1 MARKNRRGFGAIR
14 KLPSG
19 KWQASYLTPSG
30 GRVNA
35 PMTFTAWVDAD
46 SYLNT
51 IRYEIEKGL
60 WVDEK
65 SNEQKGGQ
73 LCFREYAL
81 RHIELQIGPGGE
93 GLRASTKS
101 HYKTLLKNHLEIF
114 GDLSLEEI
122 KKPMVDEWYSRTS
135 SSGIKTTASKAYK
148 LLSAIMSRAVGDEL
162 IVKNPCAIKGAQSAT
177 TGKIRDVPSTPQ
189 LDLLISNL
197 NPRYRE
203 LFLFSALLGMRF
215 SEVSELRVK
224 DFRKV
229 EENGESKYILDIS
242 RGSVLV
248 DGAFVIGKTKTKK
261 STRVSHIPTS
271 LAPLVEKLLR
281 ESGESGPETLLFPSA
296 SGNNLRNDVFAKA
309 LNRAK
314 KLSGLSDK
322 FISHHSLRHYGGTQ
336 FGATGAS
343 LADVKEY
350 LGQSSTAA
358 AIRYL
363 HSTGRGVQLVEAMP
377 VPESI
382 ELLTSEAPS
391 SE

>member
-30 GRVNA
+30 DRVNA

-46 SYLNT
+46 SFLNT

-60 WVDEK
+60 WVDEQVK
-65 SNEQKGGQ
+65 EDKGGE
-73 LCFREYAL
+73 LRFKDYAL
-81 RHIELQIGPGGE
+81 RHIELQIGPDGE
-93 GLRASTKS
+93 GLRASTKA
-101 HYKTLLKNHLEIF
+101 HYKILLKNHLEIF
-114 GDLSLEEI
+114 ADLSLGEI
-122 KKPMVDEWYSRTS
+122 KKPMVDEWYSKTL
-135 SSGIKTTASKAYK
+135 SSGKRTTASKAYK
-148 LLSAIMSRAVGDEL
+148 LLSSIMSRAVSDDL
-162 IVKNPCAIKGAQSAT
+162 ISKTPCAIKGAQSAT
-177 TGKIRDVPSTPQ
+177 TGKNRDVPSPSQ
-189 LDLLISNL
+189 IDLLISNL
-197 NPRYRE
+197 HPRYRE

-229 EENGESKYILDIS
+229 VKNGESKYILDVS

-248 DGAFVIGKTKTKK
+248 EGVFVIGKTKTKK
-261 STRVSHIPTS
+261 STRTSHVPSFLT
-271 LAPLVEKLLR
+271 PLVDKLLAER
-281 ESGESGPETLLFPSA
+281 KKAGPETLLFPA
-296 SGNNLRNDVFAKA
+296 ANGNNLRNDVFAKA

-322 FISHHSLRHYGGTQ
+322 AISHHSLRHYGGTQ

-350 LGQSSTAA
+350 LGHSSTAA

-363 HSTGRGVQLVEAMP
+363 HPTGRGVQLVESMP
-377 VPESI
+377 VPDSI
-382 ELLTSEAPS
+382 ELLTGAESE
-391 SE
+391 EG